1 MVDDDSCWVRPWGVE
16 GWESLS
22 ESSSHEM
29 FSVGERAA
37 PKLGVRRIRSIILRG
52 WIYL

>member
-1 MVDDDSCWVRPWGVE
+1 MVDEDGCCVRPWGVD

-22 ESSSHEM
+22 ESSSQEM

-37 PKLGVRRIRSIILRG
+37 PKIRS
-52 WIYL
+52 